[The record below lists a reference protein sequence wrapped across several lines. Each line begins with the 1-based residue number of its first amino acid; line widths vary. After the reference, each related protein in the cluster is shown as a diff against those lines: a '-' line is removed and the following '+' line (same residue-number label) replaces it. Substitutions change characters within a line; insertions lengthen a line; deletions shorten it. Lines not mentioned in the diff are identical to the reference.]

1 MTAAVLGSHIPGSS
15 SSSYRTTLEVGET
28 HEERITWLLPRKV
41 TLDSRAVG
49 IPALVVNR
57 WEKSGQSPRQ
67 RSMNKSAKGADG
79 NGNAL

>member
-28 HEERITWLLPRKV
+28 HEERIPWLLPRKV
-41 TLDSRAVG
+41 TLDSRA

-57 WEKSGQSPRQ
+57 WGKSGHVSETAWQEREQ
-67 RSMNKSAKGADG
+67 
-79 NGNAL
+79 